1 MQSPTDSSA
10 FDRVVSLVPELSRA
24 SKRTVSVLSGGLTNT
39 SYLVVADDAQFVVRI
54 GCDNASTLGI
64 DRVAE
69 EEAITLAEEAGITP
83 ELLLFTQPEGHL
95 VTRYLSRAH
104 GFSVEEFVS
113 PAVVARI
120 AALLRDVHGLG
131 SVDRRFDPYAD
142 IRRWMNLL
150 RARGVA
156 LPDRLGP
163 LLTLVEKTE
172 REQAHTPAS
181 ESVLCHN
188 DPYHLNFLDD
198 GSLWL
203 IDWEYAGMG
212 DAMYDLAGIGYRLDS
227 EGRDHLLTSYF
238 GGVEPAAR
246 EHLDALIPVYIC
258 WNAVWSLVETD
269 GGMAGFDYV
278 NLASEFLDWL
288 PYRS

>member
-1 MQSPTDSSA
+1 MAS
-10 FDRVVSLVPELSRA
+10 RLMSLSHR
-24 SKRTVSVLSGGLTNT
+24 RW
-39 SYLVVADDAQFVVRI
+39 F
-54 GCDNASTLGI
+54 
-64 DRVAE
+64 
-69 EEAITLAEEAGITP
+69 
-83 ELLLFTQPEGHL
+83 
-95 VTRYLSRAH
+95 
-104 GFSVEEFVS
+104 
-113 PAVVARI
+113 ARI

-131 SVDRRFDPYAD
+131 PIEARFDPYAD
-142 IRRWMNLL
+142 IRRWVNLL
-150 RARGVA
+150 QSRGVT
-156 LPDRLGP
+156 LPDWLGP
-163 LLTLVEKTE
+163 LLVLVEETE
-172 REQAHTPAS
+172 RDRAHAPAP
-181 ESVLCHN
+181 ELVLCHN

-227 EGRDHLLTSYF
+227 EGRDHLLRSYF
-238 GGVEPAAR
+238 GGVDASTR

-278 NLASEFLDWL
+278 NLAAEFLDWL